1 MSTQSLS
8 MNTRLPAALFAL
20 VVGFFMLTTVPTVEA
35 GVVDSGAWTKKQYKI
50 KGDWELDVSG
60 DQTIIRFHNN
70 FKTKKGPDLK
80 VFLSKKSIKDVTGRN
95 ATQDAVLVAVL
106 KSNKGA
112 QEYVLPANIDINDY
126 DSLLIHCEAFS
137 VLWGGANFA
146 HGVS

>member
-1 MSTQSLS
+1 MNTQSLS

-35 GVVDSGAWTKKQYKI
+35 GVVDSGAWKKKQYKI

-112 QEYVLPANIDINDY
+112 QEYVLPANININDY

>member
-1 MSTQSLS
+1 MNAQSLS
-8 MNTRLPAALFAL
+8 LNTRLPAVFLAL
-20 VVGFFMLTTVPTVEA
+20 VVGFFMLATVPSVEA

-60 DQTIIRFHNN
+60 EQTIIRFHNN
-70 FKTKKGPDLK
+70 FKTKNGPDLK

>member
-1 MSTQSLS
+1 MNTQSLS

-112 QEYVLPANIDINDY
+112 QEYVLPANININDY

>member
-1 MSTQSLS
+1 MNTQSLS

>member
-1 MSTQSLS
+1 MAKQGLAISV
-8 MNTRLPAALFAL
+8 RLPAAFLAL
-20 VVGFFMLTTVPTVEA
+20 IVGFFMLATVPSVEA
-35 GVVDSGAWTKKQYKI
+35 SVVDSGAWTKKQYKI

-60 DQTIIRFHNN
+60 DQTIIRFNNN

-80 VFLSKKSIKDVTGRN
+80 VFLSKKSVKDVTGRN

-126 DSLLIHCEAFS
+126 ESLLIHCEAFS
-137 VLWGGANFA
+137 VLWGGANFS

>member
-1 MSTQSLS
+1 MNTQSLS

-126 DSLLIHCEAFS
+126 DSVLIHSEAFS

>member
-70 FKTKKGPDLK
+70 FKTKKK
-80 VFLSKKSIKDVTGRN
+80 RK
-95 ATQDAVLVAVL
+95 Q
-106 KSNKGA
+106 
-112 QEYVLPANIDINDY
+112 INVI
-126 DSLLIHCEAFS
+126 S
-137 VLWGGANFA
+137 
-146 HGVS
+146 

>member
-20 VVGFFMLTTVPTVEA
+20 VVGFFMLATVPTVEA